1 MGQNGTT
8 KKIPPLDVARARRNF
23 PRLLAAHDKGSAA
36 FREEYAKILAENP
49 ENDGPE
55 PEDVT
60 PSPTNAEPPASD
72 S

>member
-1 MGQNGTT
+1 MKQNGTKT
-8 KKIPPLDVARARRNF
+8 IPPLDADRTLRNF

-36 FREEYAKILAENP
+36 FREEYAKRLAENP

-55 PEDVT
+55 PESS
-60 PSPTNAEPPASD
+60 PESPTNAEPPTWS